1 MITMRLTSLRSG
13 WPCVRSALSPGG
25 SAGAAPTGPG
35 AGLGASRLTN
45 DIVNLVEQAPAIFEA
60 LTGQKVSY
68 LMSHVPVMNDVTP
81 DNPGVNGQNG
91 ATVETNAQDE
101 DNTRVAR

>member
-1 MITMRLTSLRSG
+1 MCLASLRSG
-13 WPCVRSALSPGG
+13 WLCGRSARSLGG

-35 AGLGASRLTN
+35 AGLGTSRLTN
-45 DIVNLVEQAPAIFEA
+45 DSANLVAQAPALFEA
-60 LTGQKVSY
+60 LTGQKVSNPTR
-68 LMSHVPVMNDVTP
+68 HVSVMNDVTQ

-101 DNTRVAR
+101 DNTR